1 MTADPSKIEAVRLL
15 LADHLGVEVRA
26 YDPGWF
32 NSPVVF
38 RIGTGQRIRVKHERF
53 QDHDTPE
60 EIFPSDALSRARRGD
75 SFLLTENDVIEIE
88 NPED

>member
-1 MTADPSKIEAVRLL
+1 M
-15 LADHLGVEVRA
+15 ADHLGVEVRA

-38 RIGTGQRIRVKHERF
+38 RIGTQRIRVKHERF
-53 QDHDTPE
+53 QNHDTPE
-60 EIFPSDALSRARRGD
+60 EIVPSDALGRARLGD
-75 SFLLTENDVIEIE
+75 SFLLTEDDVIEIE

>member
-1 MTADPSKIEAVRLL
+1 MTADPSKIEAVRQL

-38 RIGTGQRIRVKHERF
+38 RIGTQRIRVKHERF
-53 QDHDTPE
+53 QNHDTPE
-60 EIFPSDALSRARRGD
+60 EIVPSDALSRARLGD
-75 SFLLTENDVIEIE
+75 SFLPTEDDVIEIE